1 MTAFAQVPIQVI
13 QDSRLTLEQ
22 LRVLIALL
30 SFGNK
35 DGGSVWPKRALIAER
50 TGMHP
55 ANISAATTALVKLGW
70 LEKVGKGGFSK
81 STRYTLKMPT
91 TVAHSATSGSTDAQ
105 KTVNRCTANARRTLN
120 EATVARSA
128 TNTLV
133 DSATSTV
140 AHSATCKE
148 QAIEQ
153 TKEQTKTHKRMPA
166 LDRPYDVPED
176 VWRDYLILRDAR
188 RSPLTDRA
196 LQGIRREA
204 SRAGISLSEALEECC
219 AMGWQGFKA
228 DWIAPSRPNARRAPV
243 AENFAAKKYESG
255 DL

>member
-1 MTAFAQVPIQVI
+1 MSAFAQVPIQAI

-55 ANISAATTALVKLGW
+55 ANISAATSALVKLGW

-81 STRYTLKMPT
+81 SACYTLKLTTPVADQA
-91 TVAHSATSGSTDAQ
+91 TVAHS
-105 KTVNRCTANARRTLN
+105 
-120 EATVARSA
+120 ATVARSA
-128 TNTLV
+128 TNTIA
-133 DSATSTV
+133 DSATSTI
-140 AHSATCKE
+140 AHSATRKE
-148 QAIEQ
+148 QTIEQ
-153 TKEQTKTHKRMPA
+153 TKEQTKRYKRMPA
-166 LDRPYDVPED
+166 LDRPDDVPED

-188 RSPLTDRA
+188 RSPLTDRT

-204 SRAGISLSEALEECC
+204 SRAGISLSDALEECC

-228 DWIAPSRPNARRAPV
+228 DWIAPSRPNTRPAPV
-243 AENFAAKKYESG
+243 AENFAAKNYG
-255 DL
+255 TGGLI